1 MADSKETKDIFR
13 KGCEATTALN
23 VGVDVV
29 NLIEALGKAGADKLI
44 ENAVLKSK
52 NRVRLNRKA
61 LLAAL
66 GAATPAG

>member
-1 MADSKETKDIFR
+1 MADSKETKDILR